1 MLTQLTLAAVS
12 SRNVRATPLP
22 PDERRAA
29 ILAATVPL
37 VRQRGLDVSTRQ
49 IAEAAEVAE
58 GTLFRVFADKRA
70 LLHAAIEAAVDP
82 EPGIRRL
89 AEIDPEAPLAVRLT
103 EAIDV
108 LREGIQATWQLFAS
122 IRASETSTSKVP
134 MSGMRTWEPI
144 GAAIAKLFEPDKDRL
159 AVPPRQAARVLSTML
174 IATMHQHRGSS
185 DQEEPFTTAEMVDII
200 LYGVVGRQAPDDPTT
215 HETDGS
221 RLC

>member
-1 MLTQLTLAAVS
+1 MP

-37 VRQRGLDVSTRQ
+37 VRQRGLAVSTRQ

-58 GTLFRVFADKRA
+58 GTLFRVFPDKRE
-70 LLHAAIEAAVDP
+70 LLKAAIAVATDP

-89 AEIDPEAPLAVRLT
+89 EQIDRTAPLEERLT
-103 EAIDV
+103 EAVDL
-108 LREGIQATWQLFAS
+108 LREGMQATWQLFAA
-122 IRASETSTSKVP
+122 IRATETSKQQVP
-134 MSGMRTWEPI
+134 LSAPRAWEPMT
-144 GAAIAKLFEPDKDRL
+144 AALARLFESDEHRL
-159 AVPPRQAARVLSTML
+159 AVTPRQAARMLGTML
-174 IATMHQHRGSS
+174 IASLHQFRGGT
-185 DQEEPFTTAEMVDII
+185 DGEEPFTTAEMVDII
-200 LYGVVGRQAPDDPTT
+200 LYGVVGRQAPDGTDDA